1 MYIYTPNMEKHEEIC
16 KGFMEKGTNRL
27 HILTI
32 TAIYYLDQKAKINIA
47 KK

>member
-1 MYIYTPNMEKHEEIC
+1 MYIYTPNMKKLEVIC
-16 KGFMEKGTNRL
+16 KEFMEKITNRL

-32 TAIYYLDQKAKINIA
+32 TAIYCLEQKAKINIA